1 MRRKRMAQG
10 MGTDPVLE
18 TGSPGR
24 IHQHL
29 PGSAPV
35 QALSSHG
42 HEQRPTVSAVPA
54 MTVSLGQ
61 EMWPSLGHVAA
72 QPDYRHLTH
81 GDLSLTIAL
90 ADAPDEPT
98 LEVDLVAV
106 KTHGLRDPEP
116 GGVQQ
121 LQERPI
127 SNLTR

>member
-42 HEQRPTVSAVPA
+42 QEQRPTVPAIAA

-61 EMWPSLGHVAA
+61 EGRPSVGDVAA
-72 QPDYRHLTH
+72 QPGYRHLAH
-81 GDLSLTIAL
+81 GDLPLTIAL
-90 ADAPDEPT
+90 AYDPDEPT
-98 LEVDLVAV
+98 VEVDLVAV

-121 LQERPI
+121 FQERPI